1 MNGKPDAEMENK
13 AYLGNQTDGWIIV
26 HSILK
31 YISPFKY
38 VDQQN
43 HYLLEACWS
52 WMKENQNALVT
63 TIILPLQV

>member
-52 WMKENQNALVT
+52 
-63 TIILPLQV
+63 